1 MNDLSKKKRP
11 SGTVCLFWAHPL
23 MRSDFC
29 RLLSGN
35 GLKVFDRRLGIPWDG
50 VEVPL
55 PRAGVYVLEALS
67 DFDETRAI
75 VARFLARRPLAKFVV
90 VAERFDQNAAFTL
103 LRLGVKGLLRY
114 DEASTH
120 VRKAIHEVLHDGF
133 WVPRSVLSRFI
144 DSTVRALNP
153 IDPRLLTAQSSLSRR
168 ENEVCG
174 LVLENL
180 SNREIAS
187 RLAVSERTAKF
198 HVANV
203 LAKYGLKR
211 RTELVLLS
219 YSQGRD
225 RAMLTRSPRPR
236 ATAARTS

>member
-1 MNDLSKKKRP
+1 MNGLSKKKRP

-35 GLKVFDRRLGIPWDG
+35 GLKVFDRRLEIPWDG
-50 VEVPL
+50 EMPL

-67 DFDETRAI
+67 DFDATRAI

-90 VAERFDQNAAFTL
+90 VAERFDQSAAFTL

-114 DEASTH
+114 DEAVTH
-120 VRKAIHEVLHDGF
+120 VQKAIQEVLHDGF
-133 WVPRSVLSRFI
+133 WVPRSLLSRFI

-219 YSQGRD
+219 YSQGRE
-225 RAMLTRSPRPR
+225 RAVPVRSPRPR
-236 ATAARTS
+236 TTTAVRTS